1 MPASK
6 TNPAARSGHAF
17 DIVACDS
24 APGYGGYYADDLRA
38 IQSGGRS
45 DGLIYRGA
53 PLTPGHRHIR
63 NPARA
68 LLLRLRSSDGHAGWG
83 DAVTVQYAGF
93 AGREPP
99 LDPASLE
106 LELDLAFAE
115 LRGAGRISF
124 VEACALVESARVDG
138 RPLQS
143 ALRYGLSQALLSLAA
158 DVSRR
163 PPAELLLDLLGARR
177 LVPVPIYAQSGEDR
191 RRNVDKMILKSVGV
205 LPHGLINSPEAFGV
219 DGATFLAYA
228 EWVRDRVIEL
238 GGAGYR
244 PRLHFDV
251 YGMLGLD
258 TSGDTDAMA
267 RFCAR
272 LVAVCSP
279 FEVQLESPVYGGD
292 AESTVRAL
300 CDLKAMLAARGTPLT
315 IVADEW
321 CNTIEDIDRFL
332 DSGAADLIQIKL
344 PDLGS
349 LTNAVRAVRACRAA
363 GASVFIGGSCTE
375 TDLSAR
381 MSVQLAVAAGAE
393 QVLAKPG
400 MGVDE
405 AVAITHNEM
414 RRVCMEAS

>member
-1 MPASK
+1 MTARE
-6 TNPAARSGHAF
+6 TNPAAHGGHAF
-17 DIVACDS
+17 EIAACDS

-38 IQSGGRS
+38 IQAGAHS

-68 LLLRLRSSDGHAGWG
+68 LLIRLRSSDGHAGWG

-99 LDPASLE
+99 LDPGPLE
-106 LELDLAFAE
+106 LELDVAFAE
-115 LRGAGRISF
+115 LRGAGRVSLA
-124 VEACALVESARVDG
+124 EACAVVEATRVHG
-138 RPLQS
+138 RPLHS

-191 RRNVDKMILKSVGV
+191 HRNVDKMILKSVDV
-205 LPHGLINSPEAFGV
+205 LPHGLINSPEAFGA
-219 DGATFLAYA
+219 GGETFLAYA
-228 EWVRDRVIEL
+228 EWVRDRVLEL
-238 GGAGYR
+238 GGDRYR
-244 PRLHFDV
+244 PTLHFDV
-251 YGMLGLD
+251 YGMLGVD
-258 TSGDTDAMA
+258 TGRDTAAMT
-267 RFCAR
+267 RFCER
-272 LVAVCSP
+272 LVAVCQP
-279 FEVQLESPVYGGD
+279 FEVQLESPVYGDD
-292 AESTVRAL
+292 AGSTVRAL
-300 CDLKAMLAARGTPLT
+300 SDLRAMLAARDTSLA
-315 IVADEW
+315 IVADDW
-321 CNTIEDIDRFL
+321 CNTVEDIDRFL
-332 DSGAADLIQIKL
+332 DAGAADVIQIKM

-349 LTNAVRAVRACRAA
+349 LTNAVRAVQACRAA
-363 GASVFIGGSCTE
+363 GASVFIGGSCSE

-405 AVAITHNEM
+405 AVTVTYNEM
-414 RRVCMEAS
+414 RRVCVDAS

>member
-1 MPASK
+1 MGAGE
-6 TNPAARSGHAF
+6 TDETGHRGDAF
-17 DIVACDS
+17 EIVGCDS

-38 IQSGGRS
+38 IQAGARS
-45 DGLIYRGA
+45 DGLIYRGD

-68 LLLRLRSSDGHAGWG
+68 LLIRLRSSDGHAGWG

-99 LDPASLE
+99 VDPVTLK
-106 LELDLAFAE
+106 LELDATFAD
-115 LRGAGRISF
+115 LRSAGRVSF
-124 VEACALVESARVDG
+124 VEACALVEAVRVDG
-138 RPLQS
+138 RPLRT

-163 PPAELLLDLLGARR
+163 PPAEVLLDLLGARR

-191 RRNVDKMILKSVGV
+191 RQNVDKMILKSVDV
-205 LPHGLINSPEAFGV
+205 LPHGLINSPEAFGA
-219 DGATFLAYA
+219 GGETFLAYA
-228 EWVRDRVIEL
+228 EWVRDRVLEL
-238 GGAGYR
+238 GSEQYQ

-251 YGMLGLD
+251 YGMLGVD
-258 TSGDTDAMA
+258 TGGDTEAMT
-267 RFCAR
+267 RFCER
-272 LVAVCSP
+272 LVTVCQP
-279 FEVQLESPVYGGD
+279 FSVQLESPVYGRD
-292 AESTVRAL
+292 VESTVREL
-300 CDLKAMLAARGTPLT
+300 SDLRAMLAARGTSLA
-315 IVADEW
+315 IVADDW

-363 GASVFIGGSCTE
+363 DASVFIGGSCSE

-405 AVAITHNEM
+405 AVAVTHNEM